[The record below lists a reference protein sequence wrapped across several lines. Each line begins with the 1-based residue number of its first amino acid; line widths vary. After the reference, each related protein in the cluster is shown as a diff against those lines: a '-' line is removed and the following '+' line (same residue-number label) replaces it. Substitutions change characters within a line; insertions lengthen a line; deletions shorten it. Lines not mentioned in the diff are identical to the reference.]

1 MCKRVEEGIS
11 FSLARGKEK
20 EWRGIRYNR
29 KEIYVDGKM
38 SMFEVENFEV
48 RNKTNSRNSSSIC
61 LFRGSNLSEMSG
73 AHIHPLLFLT

>member
-38 SMFEVENFEV
+38 SMFEVKNFE
-48 RNKTNSRNSSSIC
+48 
-61 LFRGSNLSEMSG
+61 F
-73 AHIHPLLFLT
+73 